1 MVNNISSI
9 NSNQNTRQNTNQSNT
24 RQNQSS
30 TRQNTNQS
38 NKKQNQNTRQN
49 TRQNQNTK
57 QSNSQDIS
65 NIDKINYTKSNLNLE
80 QSSVTNN
87 EVKLLREITD
97 LKNQNKTLLEK
108 LNRFVKQSE
117 KFKELKKEVREL
129 KKIEKERKMKDKLSL
144 EQPKTRK
151 IEPTES
157 LSNNDEMFLK
167 DFLSNSIVTLRP
179 SLLNFNDRILV
190 QNPFENMQKIVP
202 QNIKSMDCKDDKC
215 KNKYMFYTYK
225 SSDNGD
231 IKEGKEVQVI
241 GDGKYAT
248 VTEKSLPS
256 GKKRVFKIKPEE
268 LPKLLKM

>member
-1 MVNNISSI
+1 
-9 NSNQNTRQNTNQSNT
+9 
-24 RQNQSS
+24 
-30 TRQNTNQS
+30 
-38 NKKQNQNTRQN
+38 
-49 TRQNQNTK
+49 
-57 QSNSQDIS
+57 
-65 NIDKINYTKSNLNLE
+65 
-80 QSSVTNN
+80 
-87 EVKLLREITD
+87 
-97 LKNQNKTLLEK
+97 QNKILLEK

-144 EQPKTRK
+144 EQPKTSK

-202 QNIKSMDCKDDKC
+202 QNIKSMDCKNDKC

-231 IKEGKEVQVI
+231 MKEGKEVQVI

>member
-24 RQNQSS
+24 
-30 TRQNTNQS
+30 
-38 NKKQNQNTRQN
+38 KQNQNTRQN
-49 TRQNQNTK
+49 TRQNQNTN
-57 QSNSQDIS
+57 QSNTQDIS

-129 KKIEKERKMKDKLSL
+129 KKIEKERKMKDKLSV

-202 QNIKSMDCKDDKC
+202 QNIKSMDCKNDKC